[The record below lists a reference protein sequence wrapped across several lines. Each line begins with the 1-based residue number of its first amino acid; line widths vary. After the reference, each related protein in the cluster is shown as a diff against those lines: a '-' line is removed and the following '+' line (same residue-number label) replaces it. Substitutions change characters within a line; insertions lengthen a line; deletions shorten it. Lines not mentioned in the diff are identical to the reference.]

1 MERTYYSKYS
11 PDEIMWIFTILSNC
25 TKERNRTFTDKTS
38 GKIINTKMIKDE
50 NEGLHIS
57 VSKSYLG
64 QTKGITTTRCYLR
77 HIPNGSG
84 SKIIATSK
92 RPSLD
97 VIIMHIATIA
107 IASLFAIAGGW
118 CWILSS
124 VLLLMEAYSL
134 VSYNRTTARELD
146 YIFNDLIYQVYTG
159 SKQDI
164 LYR

>member
-11 PDEIMWIFTILSNC
+11 PDDIMWIFTILSNC
-25 TKERNRTFTDKTS
+25 TKEHNRIFTDTFS
-38 GKIINTKMIKDE
+38 GKSINTKIIKDE

-57 VSKSYLG
+57 VSKIYPG
-64 QTKGITTTRCYLR
+64 QTRGTITTRCYMRL
-77 HIPNGSG
+77 IPNGSG

-97 VIIMHIATIA
+97 VIITHIATIA
-107 IASLFAIAGGW
+107 IATLFAIAGGW

-124 VLLLMEAYSL
+124 VLLLIEAHSL
-134 VSYNRTTARELD
+134 ISYNKTTARELD

-159 SKQDI
+159 SK
-164 LYR
+164 